1 MTQNDKTSSINIL
14 STPLADVYR
23 QFHTATT
30 DSLPFSLFFYM
41 AFYFLS
47 SCQPASHL
55 LSVYMESALSSLA
68 LGFRVGELFKSCA
81 GIILREMLLPT
92 RNPKDMGLWQWVCNY
107 ACVCVCAATVRR
119 QCKNECIYGTL
130 YGHCSTVTARTIH
143 IHWLCHISTLG
154 PPTPPSASSFFPPF
168 FPSLYAYHFI
178 TLSTASAVAGTQ
190 GETLPLFS
198 HAISLT
204 SALMCAMPYS
214 SREKPRGDSFGDRL
228 ITAFHQS
235 SLRSTPFAIGS
246 WQEPTFSI
254 FTFPQFFRSF

>member
-92 RNPKDMGLWQWVCNY
+92 RNPKDMGL
-107 ACVCVCAATVRR
+107 
-119 QCKNECIYGTL
+119 
-130 YGHCSTVTARTIH
+130 
-143 IHWLCHISTLG
+143 
-154 PPTPPSASSFFPPF
+154 
-168 FPSLYAYHFI
+168 
-178 TLSTASAVAGTQ
+178 
-190 GETLPLFS
+190 
-198 HAISLT
+198 
-204 SALMCAMPYS
+204 
-214 SREKPRGDSFGDRL
+214 
-228 ITAFHQS
+228 
-235 SLRSTPFAIGS
+235 
-246 WQEPTFSI
+246 
-254 FTFPQFFRSF
+254 